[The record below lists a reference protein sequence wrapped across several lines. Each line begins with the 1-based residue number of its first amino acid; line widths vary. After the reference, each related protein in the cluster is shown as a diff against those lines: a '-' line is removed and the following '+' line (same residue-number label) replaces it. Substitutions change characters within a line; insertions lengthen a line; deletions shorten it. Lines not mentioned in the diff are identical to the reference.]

1 MFMTVQQKEGVPV
14 FTKLSSLLAREKC
27 VAPLLIPLIEIL
39 GLGRAGT
46 TLGAAGTVMAYVNYK
61 N

>member
-1 MFMTVQQKEGVPV
+1 MFMTVQQEEEVPG

-27 VAPLLIPLIEIL
+27 VPLLIPLIEIL

-46 TLGAAGTVMAYVNYK
+46 TLGATHTVMAYVNNK
-61 N
+61 K